1 MLVRLDQL
9 PGIERSFANRSGTLL
24 RLSVSAAGDV
34 ANVVDAASELL
45 DAEYGGSTQLS
56 GAAFATALKGEE
68 WRDHSRIGEL
78 SSIEMRILVGR
89 GLLALLVI
97 GSIVLTIVWLRRR
110 AVHTSGSGYTA
121 RR

>member
-24 RLSVSAAGDV
+24 RLSVSSAGDV

-89 GLLALLVI
+89 GLFALLVV
-97 GSIVLTIVWLRRR
+97 GSIIVLPIVWLRRR
-110 AVHTSGSGYTA
+110 AVCTSVGSE
-121 RR
+121 